1 MSTQQF
7 QVGRTYQT
15 RSICDHDCIITAT
28 IVRRTAKR
36 VTVQLRDRVKVL
48 GIGTYD
54 GVEFI
59 RPWGNY
65 SMSPIIRAE

>member
-1 MSTQQF
+1 VTQF

-28 IVRRTAKR
+28 IVSRTAKR
-36 VTVQLRDRVKVL
+36 LTADTQRGRKVF
-48 GIGTYD
+48 GIGQYD

-65 SMSPIIRAE
+65 SMSPIIRADK